1 MKTLPLTTV
10 DALVADRLNLSRPL
24 TRKSVEQKQ
33 MELLRA
39 TIDHVCRNSSLYKKR
54 LAGLELSSLTTFCDL
69 QKIPFL
75 TSSDIVVDGHKLHC
89 VSQSEVVRII
99 TMDTSGSTGKP
110 KRFSFTA
117 ADLEATSDFFLRGMA
132 SLVDQTDRVL
142 VLLPF
147 TIEASVGE
155 LLIAALA
162 SGGILAQGLWPPTD
176 AQSVA
181 RLIQKENITSVVG
194 LPQQLLALS
203 GAVPKDQLKTMLLC
217 SDYAPD
223 VLRKRIEKNCG
234 CETFLHYGATESGLG
249 GGVECSCH
257 LGTHIRESEL
267 LIEIIDPET
276 GEQVVDGMEGEVVL
290 TTLGREAMPLIRY
303 RTGDIACLDRSQC
316 LCGGITAR
324 LCTIYGRRNSCV
336 MSDGFVLCSQD
347 LDDILFQLPG
357 LLDYRVTLAGDCAE
371 TLGFE
376 FIASHSEKNE
386 KGDTVARE
394 MKRLLIAVPEIARL
408 IESGKLLFEKFQQ
421 VESFAPAHTLK
432 RTILDIR

>member
-1 MKTLPLTTV
+1 MSLTTV
-10 DALVADRLNLSRPL
+10 DALVADRLHLSRPL
-24 TRKSVEQKQ
+24 SRKSVEQKQ

-39 TIDHVCRNSSLYKKR
+39 TIDHACRNSSLYR
-54 LAGLELSSLTTFCDL
+54 ERFTGLELNSLMACNDL
-69 QKIPFL
+69 QNIPFL
-75 TSSDIVVDGHKLHC
+75 TSEDIVGYGHALHC

-132 SLVDQTDRVL
+132 SLVDLSDRVL

-147 TIEASVGE
+147 APEASVGE

-162 SGGILAQGLWPPTD
+162 VAGIPAQGLWPPPD
-176 AQSVA
+176 AECIAEQ
-181 RLIQKENITSVVG
+181 IIKENITSVVG

-203 GAVPKDQLKTMLLC
+203 TYLPKGQLKTMLLC
-217 SDYAPD
+217 SDYAPE

-249 GGVECSCH
+249 GGVECSFHC
-257 LGTHIRESEL
+257 GTHIRESEL

-276 GEQVVDGMEGEVVL
+276 GEQLPDGCLGEVVL

-303 RTGDIACLDRSQC
+303 RTGDIACLDRSPC
-316 LCGGITAR
+316 LCGGVTAR

-347 LDDILFQLPG
+347 LDDMLFQISG
-357 LLDYRVTLAGDCAE
+357 LLDYRVTLAGGGVERLA
-371 TLGFE
+371 FE
-376 FIASHSEKNE
+376 YISA
-386 KGDTVARE
+386 KGDTVGQE
-394 MKRLLIAVPEIARL
+394 MNRLLRTVPEIAVL
-408 IESGKLLFEKFQQ
+408 IETGRLLLEKFQK
-421 VESFAPAHTLK
+421 VESFAPTHTLK